1 MKPLLE
7 EQETIINISR
17 TNDIASIYTSDTRYM
32 TKLDRLVKNNPD
44 EWKCTGQEKQEEDV
58 VAKYYECPA
67 KYTSFRSRTVKRE
80 LTEEQKEVLRE
91 RMKKMQSDRNR

>member
-17 TNDIASIYTSDTRYM
+17 TNGIASIYTSDTRYM

-44 EWKCTGQEKQEEDV
+44 EWKCTSHDTQEGDV
-58 VAKYYECPA
+58 VAKYYECPV
-67 KYTSFRSRTVKRE
+67 KYISFRSKSVKRE
-80 LTEEQKEVLRE
+80 LTKEQRQILAERLR
-91 RMKKMQSDRNR
+91 RVKNA